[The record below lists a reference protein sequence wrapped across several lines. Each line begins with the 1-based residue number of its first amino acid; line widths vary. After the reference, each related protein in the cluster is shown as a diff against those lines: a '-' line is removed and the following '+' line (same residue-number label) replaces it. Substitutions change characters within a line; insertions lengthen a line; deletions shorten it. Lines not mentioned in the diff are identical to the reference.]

1 MEQEKNKNGTNL
13 LLIFIIVILA
23 VLCVL
28 FATGT
33 ISFKT
38 ADKCVNENT
47 NTQTSN
53 NTNDLNNTID
63 NDLLGTYYLSNDN
76 DKDEYYFTL
85 KSDGKVDIISP
96 SCSTGPLP
104 MKTVSYRI
112 FEKENAVILEIDI
125 NNDGTYQEKYIGT
138 KVLNRFYQTTLS
150 CIGTEDS
157 YYGKK

>member
-1 MEQEKNKNGTNL
+1 MEQEKNKNGVNL

-38 ADKCVNENT
+38 ADKCVDENT
-47 NTQTSN
+47 STQTNN

-85 KSDGKVDIISP
+85 KSDGKADIISP

-138 KVLNRFYQTTLS
+138 KVLNRFT
-150 CIGTEDS
+150 I
-157 YYGKK
+157 